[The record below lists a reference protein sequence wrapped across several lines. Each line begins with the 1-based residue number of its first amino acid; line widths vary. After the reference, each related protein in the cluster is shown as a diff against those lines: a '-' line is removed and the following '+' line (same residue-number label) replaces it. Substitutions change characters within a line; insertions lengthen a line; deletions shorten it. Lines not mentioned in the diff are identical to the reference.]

1 MKKIMALTVAAI
13 MMLSLAACGSPEE
26 VQPEEQVDYEIAMV
40 TEAGLIMNGGYSEVA
55 WNTISSFGE
64 KKGVSHKY
72 YKAAEA
78 SEDAYRQV
86 IDNAVDGGAKL
97 VVADGYLFSQV
108 VYEKQKEY
116 PDVKFVLIDAAPM
129 DEESGEVKVAKNTVE
144 VAFASEQA
152 GYLAGYA
159 AVKEG
164 MSSLGYLG
172 DSKVPLAMDYG
183 YGFLQ
188 GADKA
193 AGELGRSVNV
203 AYRYSNSKEDS
214 EAVRSIAKQWYEGD
228 TEVIFA
234 CGNKV
239 EFPVI
244 EAAEMTN
251 KKVIGYETDKSR
263 MSDTVVTSAVKEIGT
278 ALESVLDQYEDDKF
292 PGGTTIEY
300 TIENNGVR
308 LEMDNAKLENFSK
321 SDYND
326 IVKKMK
332 NGDISIKKYD
342 SGDIASLG
350 LSHVKVTEQ

>member
-1 MKKIMALTVAAI
+1 MKKILAFAAAI
-13 MMLSLAACGSPEE
+13 VMILSLAACGSPEE

-64 KKGVSHKY
+64 KKGISHKY

-86 IDNAVDGGAKL
+86 IDNAVSGGAKL

-116 PDVKFVLIDAAPM
+116 PDVKFVLIDAAPT
-129 DEESGEVKVAKNTVE
+129 DEESGDVKVAKNTVE
-144 VAFASEQA
+144 VTFASEQA
-152 GYLAGYA
+152 GYLTGYA
-159 AVKEG
+159 AVKDG

-172 DSKVPLAMDYG
+172 DSKMPLAMDYG

-188 GADKA
+188 GADQA
-193 AGELGRSVNV
+193 AGEQGKTVNIS
-203 AYRYSNSKEDS
+203 YRYSNSKEDS
-214 EAVRSIAKQWYEGD
+214 EAVRNVAQKWYEGG

-239 EFPVI
+239 ELPIV
-244 EAAEMTN
+244 EAAEMTG
-251 KKVIGYETDKSR
+251 KQVIGYETDKSK
-263 MSDTVVTSAVKEIGT
+263 MSDTIVTSAVKDIGT
-278 ALESVLDQYEDDKF
+278 ALENVLDQYEDDEF
-292 PGGTTIEY
+292 PGGTTVEY
-300 TIENNGVR
+300 NVGNNGIW
-308 LEMDNAKLENFSK
+308 LEMDNGKLKNFSK
-321 SDYND
+321 SDYNS
-326 IVKKMK
+326 IVKEMK
-332 NGDISIKKYD
+332 NGDVSVKKYN

-350 LSHVKVTEQ
+350 LTHVKVTEQ

>member
-1 MKKIMALTVAAI
+1 MKKLLALAVAMIMT
-13 MMLSLAACGSPEE
+13 LSLAACGSPEE

-55 WNTISSFGE
+55 WDTISSFGE

-86 IDNAVDGGAKL
+86 IDNAVAGGAKL

-129 DEESGEVKVAKNTVE
+129 DEESGDVKVARNTVE
-144 VAFASEQA
+144 VTFASEQA

-159 AVKEG
+159 AVKDG
-164 MSSLGYLG
+164 MTNLGYMG
-172 DSKVPLAMDYG
+172 DTKMALDIDYG

-193 AGELGRSVNV
+193 AGEMGKTVNV
-203 AYRYSNSKEDS
+203 SYRYSNSKEDS
-214 EAVRSIAKQWYEGD
+214 EAVNAVAKQWYDGGIEA
-228 TEVIFA
+228 IFA

-239 EFPVI
+239 ELPVI
-244 EAAEMTN
+244 EAAEMTD
-251 KKVIGYETDKSR
+251 KKVIGYETDKSK
-263 MSDTVVTSAVKEIGT
+263 MSDTVVTSAGKDIAM
-278 ALESVLDQYEDDKF
+278 ALESILDQYEDDEF
-292 PGGTTIEY
+292 PGGKTIAY
-300 TIENNGVR
+300 NIENDGVW
-308 LEMDNAKLENFSK
+308 LEMDNSRLTKFSK
-321 SDYND
+321 SDYSG
-326 IVKKMK
+326 IVKELK
-332 NGDISIKKYD
+332 
-342 SGDIASLG
+342 SGDITVKKHDAGDITSLG
-350 LSHVKVTEQ
+350 LTHVKVTEQ

>member
-1 MKKIMALTVAAI
+1 M
-13 MMLSLAACGSPEE
+13 
-26 VQPEEQVDYEIAMV
+26 
-40 TEAGLIMNGGYSEVA
+40 
-55 WNTISSFGE
+55 
-64 KKGVSHKY
+64 
-72 YKAAEA
+72 
-78 SEDAYRQV
+78 

-116 PDVKFVLIDAAPM
+116 PDVKFVVIDAAPM

-144 VAFASEQA
+144 VTFASEQA

-203 AYRYSNSKEDS
+203 AYHYSNSKEDS
-214 EAVRSIAKQWYEGD
+214 EAVRSIAKQWYEGG

-239 EFPVI
+239 ELPVI
-244 EAAEMTN
+244 EVAEMTN

-278 ALESVLDQYEDDKF
+278 ALEGVLDQYEDDKF

-308 LEMDNAKLENFSK
+308 LEMENAKLENFSK

>member
-1 MKKIMALTVAAI
+1 MKKLLALAVATI
-13 MMLSLAACGSPEE
+13 VILSMAACGSPEE

-55 WNTISSFGE
+55 WDTISSFGE

-72 YKAAEA
+72 YKAVEA
-78 SEDAYRQV
+78 SEDAYRQA
-86 IDNAVDGGAKL
+86 IDNAVAGGAKL

-129 DEESGEVKVAKNTVE
+129 DEESGDVKVDKNTVE
-144 VAFASEQA
+144 VTFASEQA

-159 AVKEG
+159 AVKDG
-164 MSSLGYLG
+164 MTSLGCLG
-172 DSKVPLAMDYG
+172 DSKVPLTIDYG

-188 GADKA
+188 GADRA
-193 AGELGRSVNV
+193 ADEMGKTVNV
-203 AYRYSNSKEDS
+203 SYRYSNSREDT
-214 EAVRSIAKQWYEGD
+214 EAINTAAKQWYDGGIEA
-228 TEVIFA
+228 IFA

-239 EFPVI
+239 ELPVI
-244 EAAEMTN
+244 EAAEMTD

-263 MSDTVVTSAVKEIGT
+263 MSDTVVTSAAKNIGT

-300 TIENNGVR
+300 NIENDGVWLELDNG
-308 LEMDNAKLENFSK
+308 KLANFSK

-326 IVKKMK
+326 IVKELKDG
-332 NGDISIKKYD
+332 NIVVKKYD

-350 LSHVKVTEQ
+350 LTHVKVTEQ

>member
-1 MKKIMALTVAAI
+1 MKKLLALAVAAI
-13 MMLSLAACGSPEE
+13 MILSLAACGSPEE

-40 TEAGLIMNGGYSEVA
+40 TEIGLIMNGGYSKVA
-55 WNTISSFGE
+55 WDTISSFGE

-86 IDNAVDGGAKL
+86 IDNAVAGGAKL

-129 DEESGEVKVAKNTVE
+129 DEESGDVKVTKNTVE
-144 VAFASEQA
+144 VTFASEQA

-159 AVKEG
+159 AVKDG
-164 MSSLGYLG
+164 MTNLGYLG
-172 DSKVPLAMDYG
+172 DSKVPLAIDYG

-193 AGELGRSVNV
+193 AGEMGKTVNIS
-203 AYRYSNSKEDS
+203 YRYSNSKEDS
-214 EAVRSIAKQWYEGD
+214 DAVRTAAQQWYDGGI
-228 TEVIFA
+228 EVIFA

-239 EFPVI
+239 ELPVI
-244 EAAEMTN
+244 EAAEMTD
-251 KKVIGYETDKSR
+251 KKVIGYETDKSQ
-263 MSDTVVTSAVKEIGT
+263 MSDTVVTSAGKDISK

-292 PGGTTIEY
+292 PGGTTVEY
-300 TIENNGVR
+300 NAGNDGVW
-308 LEMDNAKLENFSK
+308 LEMDNAKLTNFSK
-321 SDYND
+321 SDYNG
-326 IVKKMK
+326 IVKELK
-332 NGDISIKKYD
+332 NGDITVKKYD

-350 LSHVKVTEQ
+350 LTHVKVTEQ